1 MLDLSYIQKQIQSY
15 RQSQIEDMSV
25 DNSFKKVAFV
35 PAPTKQAGAMP
46 PGPPPPPPQG
56 DPNAMPPPPPGGD
69 PNAMMPPPPPPDGG
83 APVGPDPA
91 MLDQMVNMVEQLGK
105 GFESLEQEVNS
116 LKQQQMDIVT
126 KNAETQGMLNTIL
139 SILQK
144 GSLPNAPQLN
154 TPPSA

>member
-46 PGPPPPPPQG
+46 PG
-56 DPNAMPPPPPGGD
+56 
-69 PNAMMPPPPPPDGG
+69 PPPPPPDGG

>member
-1 MLDLSYIQKQIQSY
+1 MDLSYIQKQIQAY
-15 RQSQIEDMSV
+15 RQSLIEDMSV
-25 DNSFKKVAFV
+25 ENSFKKTAFV

-46 PGPPPPPPQG
+46 PGPPPQG
-56 DPNAMPPPPPGGD
+56 DPNAMPPPPPPAGD
-69 PNAMMPPPPPPDGG
+69 PGMMPPPPPPEGVP
-83 APVGPDPA
+83 AGPDPA
-91 MLDQMVNMVEQLGK
+91 MMDQMANMIEQLGK

-116 LKQQQMDIVT
+116 LKQQQLDIVT

-144 GSLPNAPQLN
+144 GTIPNAPQLN